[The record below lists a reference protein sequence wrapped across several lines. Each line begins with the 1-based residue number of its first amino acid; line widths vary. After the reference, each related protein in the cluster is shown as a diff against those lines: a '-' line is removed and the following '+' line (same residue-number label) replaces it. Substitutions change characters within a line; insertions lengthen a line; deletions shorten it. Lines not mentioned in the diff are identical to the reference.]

1 MKTDMK
7 SALTGWRRLAGL
19 MVWMIVSWPD
29 NPVAAGAVDWPRL
42 RGPNGDGVS
51 DATGV
56 PVQWTTNDYNWRVT
70 LPGAGHSSPV
80 IFGRRLFVT
89 CGETATGKRQILCL
103 DPPSGR
109 TLWQKE
115 YESRT
120 FTQNGDNSY
129 ATATPA
135 ADADGVVVTW
145 TTPDEVVLLA
155 LDNEGHEIWRRALGK
170 FVGIHG
176 SGSSP
181 IIADGLVVLA
191 NDQEDPKALP
201 PSVYAKP
208 DAPKS
213 AGASFV
219 IAVDRKTGADRWKL
233 PRQSSQSA
241 YTTPCTFR
249 TSAGR
254 TEIILASTVHGVT
267 GVDLQ
272 TGKVNWELD
281 KVLRERVDAA
291 TGTTNRELGALF
303 KERCVASPIVAGGLV
318 FASEGRG
325 SSGVR
330 VVAVRPGASNPG
342 APPALVYEITKAAPL
357 VPMPLASQGRLYLW
371 ADNGIVTCARLATGD
386 VLWREKVGGSFYS
399 SPVCV
404 NGRLYCV
411 AKNGEVVVL
420 ADADKFELLARTPLG
435 EKCFATPAVV
445 DSTMY
450 LRTFTQLFSLGRK
463 SR

>member
-1 MKTDMK
+1 
-7 SALTGWRRLAGL
+7 
-19 MVWMIVSWPD
+19 MIVSWSGTPA
-29 NPVAAGAVDWPRL
+29 PAGAADWPRL

-56 PVQWTTNDYNWRVT
+56 PVQWTTNDYNWRIA

-80 IFGRRLFVT
+80 IAGGHLFVT
-89 CGETATGKRQILCL
+89 CGETATGKRLILCL
-103 DPPSGR
+103 DPASGR
-109 TLWQKE
+109 TSWKKE

-120 FTQNGDNSY
+120 FTQNADNSY

-155 LDNEGHEIWRRALGK
+155 LDNEGREIWLRDLGK

-181 IIADGLVVLA
+181 IIMDGLVVLA

-201 PSVYAKP
+201 PSVYAKA
-208 DAPKS
+208 DDPKS
-213 AGASFV
+213 SGTSFV
-219 IAVDRKTGADRWKL
+219 IAVDRKTGVDRWKL

-241 YTTPCTFR
+241 YTTPCTYR
-249 TSAGR
+249 TPAGR
-254 TEIILASTVHGVT
+254 MEVILASTVHGVT

-272 TGKVNWELD
+272 TGKVSWELD
-281 KVLRERVDAA
+281 KVLRERVNAA
-291 TGTTNRELGALF
+291 TGMTNRELGALF
-303 KERCVASPIVAGGLV
+303 QERCVASPIVAGGLV
-318 FASEGRG
+318 FASEGRS

-330 VVAVRPGASNPG
+330 VVAVRPGSSDLG
-342 APPALVYEITKAAPL
+342 APPTLVYEITKAAPL
-357 VPMPLASQGRLYLW
+357 VPMPLASKGRLYLW
-371 ADNGIVTCARLATGD
+371 ADNGLVTCARLATGD
-386 VLWREKVGGSFYS
+386 VLWREKVAGSFYS

-411 AKNGEVVVL
+411 AKNGDVVVL
-420 ADADKFELLARTPLG
+420 ADADNFELLGRTPLG

-445 DSTMY
+445 DGTMY
-450 LRTFTQLFSLGRK
+450 LRTYTQLFSLGRK
-463 SR
+463 SQ